1 METSLLQRIVA
12 ELGDVKQFVAYAGL
26 DPGVFSSGEV

>member
-1 METSLLQRIVA
+1 MA